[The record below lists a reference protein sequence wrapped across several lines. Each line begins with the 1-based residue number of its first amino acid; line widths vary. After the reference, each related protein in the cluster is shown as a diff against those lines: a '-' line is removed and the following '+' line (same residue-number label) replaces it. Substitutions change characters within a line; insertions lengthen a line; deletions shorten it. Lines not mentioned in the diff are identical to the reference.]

1 MKKIIIAA
9 TFVLITGTLSSQVK
23 LNSTPK
29 TNFEIQHI
37 TETQHIATDGKE
49 LASGD

>member
-9 TFVLITGTLSSQVK
+9 ALVLITGTLSSQVK
-23 LNSTPK
+23 LDSKPK
-29 TNFEIQHI
+29 TNIEMQHI
-37 TETQHIATDGKE
+37 TTDGKE